1 MAPEIY
7 IEICL
12 ITLSSIIR
20 TGGFLRRYKFMDN
33 NKSNIGYKLGQI
45 AACVIFACV
54 LAIVIAGTAKVIIW
68 MF

>member
-1 MAPEIY
+1 
-7 IEICL
+7 
-12 ITLSSIIR
+12 
-20 TGGFLRRYKFMDN
+20 MDN